1 MNRPQMREKIYRT
14 WQSVLLAIVAS
25 GVTAPATFSQ
35 SRPLLSNQAELRYV
49 DRRSQR
55 PYSLI
60 SNSLGTV
67 ASGLVDPLGRVLGCN
82 GELLPDYRGFSVAL
96 YEPDPSDPTG
106 TELGRLV
113 DLTPTESPDIPGNG
127 IRPGLAPNLSN
138 INPFF
143 LTNGEGGRYNFLF
156 DPNRAQTDP
165 GKTYILV
172 INPPANSI
180 YRQRRIKIE
189 ILTPTGTVN
198 NSIVRYLATSLDDQ
212 PISTT
217 GGTNITSTV
226 VFVPDAEQVGLD
238 LLSLQFNSL
247 LCQSEQMQLVK
258 SGDRATAEPGD
269 SVIYRLSIRNQSDA
283 GLTQIQATDTLP
295 TGFKF
300 LANSVQA
307 EVGGQIVPVT
317 TETQGSTVIFRSTA
331 TIPRGSVMNIAY
343 ATQLTPDAI
352 RGSGRNSAIVNG
364 QRVDNGFAVKDGPA
378 THQLRIR
385 PGITSDCGTIIGRVF
400 EDKNQDG
407 EQQKDEPGIPNAVI
421 FLDDGNRITTDKDGL
436 FSVANVL
443 PGSRSGVLDLSSIPS
458 YTLAPTP
465 TFRERRSQSRLVRLA
480 PGGLVRMNFGVVPV
494 SRKEGK
500 S

>member
-1 MNRPQMREKIYRT
+1 MRKKIYQACQIVT
-14 WQSVLLAIVAS
+14 FAIAAS
-25 GVTAPATFSQ
+25 GVTTNSTIAQ
-35 SRPLLSNQAELRYV
+35 SRPVLSNQAELRYV
-49 DRRSQR
+49 DRASQI
-55 PYSLI
+55 PYSNI
-60 SNSLGTV
+60 SRPLGTV
-67 ASGLVDPLGRVLGCN
+67 SSGLVDPLGRVLGCN

-96 YEPDPSDPTG
+96 YEPNPSDPTG
-106 TELGRLV
+106 TELGNLV
-113 DLTPTESPDIPGNG
+113 TLTPTESPDIPGNG
-127 IRPGLAPNLSN
+127 IRPGLSPNVSN
-138 INPFF
+138 INPFS

-156 DPNRAQTDP
+156 DPNRAQTAP
-165 GKTYILV
+165 GRTYILV

-198 NSIVRYLATSLDDQ
+198 NNIVRYLATSLDDQ
-212 PISTT
+212 PISST
-217 GGTNITSTV
+217 GGTNITDTV
-226 VFVPDAEQVGLD
+226 VFVPDAERVGLD
-238 LLSLQFNSL
+238 LLSLQFSSL

-300 LANSVQA
+300 LANSVRA
-307 EVGGQIVPVT
+307 EVGGQSVPVT
-317 TETQGSTVIFRSTA
+317 TETQGSTVIFRSST
-331 TIPRGSVMNIAY
+331 TIPRGSVLNIAY
-343 ATQLTPDAI
+343 ATQLTPDAL

-407 EQQKDEPGIPNAVI
+407 EQQENEPGIPNAVV
-421 FLDDGNRITTDKDGL
+421 FLDDGNRITTDKNGL

-443 PGSRSGVLDLSSIPS
+443 PGNRAGVLDLNSIPS
-458 YTLAPTP
+458 YTLPPNP

-494 SRKEGK
+494 LRKEGK